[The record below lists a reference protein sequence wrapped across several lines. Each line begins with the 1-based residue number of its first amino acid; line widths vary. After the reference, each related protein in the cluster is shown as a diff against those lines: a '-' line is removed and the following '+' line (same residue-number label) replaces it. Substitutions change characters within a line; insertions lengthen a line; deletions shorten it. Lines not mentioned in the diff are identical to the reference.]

1 MFIDEFYNYSQ
12 ARDNSLYVI
21 YTSTKSY
28 MIAPSYE
35 MSEWVS
41 FWFEWDLGF
50 SECEWVLD
58 FDLVRANG
66 RFERWVSVCV
76 RFSGKLLFLRICWN
90 DSLPRNIYI
99 SNSQVNKQTKSVNN
113 RKTGKTQWPWLDRG
127 ISVGFCWEYTFSDLV
142 VVCFRFFFCL
152 YWCKCYAVDCRFSK
166 FAKIVI
172 CLKIAHTHW
181 LTSQTGHSL
190 ELSNRNASI
199 KSGPLRFPSFPVVD
213 WFCLFVD
220 LWVLPF
226 PLEDCSVFGNFVIT
240 LI

>member
-1 MFIDEFYNYSQ
+1 MLLLHMQIRRYFNKICDNFFYSQ

-21 YTSTKSY
+21 YTSTQSY

-50 SECEWVLD
+50 SECERVLD

-90 DSLPRNIYI
+90 DSLRVTFT
-99 SNSQVNKQTKSVNN
+99 SVQTEKETKTNDYKV
-113 RKTGKTQWPWLDRG
+113 RKC
-127 ISVGFCWEYTFSDLV
+127 IFST
-142 VVCFRFFFCL
+142 
-152 YWCKCYAVDCRFSK
+152 K
-166 FAKIVI
+166 
-172 CLKIAHTHW
+172 
-181 LTSQTGHSL
+181 
-190 ELSNRNASI
+190 SNRNASI